1 MSTPDTVA
9 PEPSRKTK
17 QPPNLSRRSLV
28 ALALGAGVTAAAV
41 PWTSG
46 TSSRASAAAASLT
59 PVTLALDWTPNT
71 NHTGIFVAQQLGYF
85 RELGID
91 LKILPYGSTAP
102 ETLIS
107 SYKTDF
113 GISYQDGTTEA
124 YAAGSDIVSVYAILQ
139 KTDVAI
145 GVSAKSGITSPA
157 QLDGKTYAGYG
168 SPLEVPMLQ
177 YVIKAAGGTGQ
188 FKDVTLNT
196 SAYQAVYSGQAD
208 FAMPEPTWEVLQA
221 QQVGEPLRVFSFGD
235 YGFPNI
241 YSAIIS
247 SSQRFLK
254 ANGPLAKRFLEAVT
268 RGYVYAVQRPVDA
281 ANLLIQANESALG
294 GSRALVLQS
303 AQLEAAQYY
312 LNADNQVGVQT
323 YQNWK
328 ALTDFMY
335 TNAILT
341 DSAGQPLKTA
351 PSISGLYTNAYL
363 PAAVSVS

>member
-1 MSTPDTVA
+1 M
-9 PEPSRKTK
+9 PSSASPAS
-17 QPPNLSRRSLV
+17 PPNLSRRSLI
-28 ALALGAGVTAAAV
+28 ALAVGAGVTAAAV
-41 PWTSG
+41 PWSSG
-46 TSSRASAAAASLT
+46 SSPSASAASLT

-71 NHTGIFVAQQLGYF
+71 NHTGIYVAQQLGYF
-85 RELGID
+85 REQGIE
-91 LKILPYGSTAP
+91 LKILPYGATAP

-107 SYKTDF
+107 TYKTDF

-124 YAAGSDIVSVYAILQ
+124 YAAGGDITSVYAILQ

-145 GVSAKSGITSPA
+145 GVSAKSDITSPA

-208 FAMPEPTWEVLQA
+208 FDMPEPTWEVLQA
-221 QQVGEPLRVFSFGD
+221 QQVGEPLRTFEFSD

-268 RGYVYAVQRPVDA
+268 RGYVYAVQRPIDA
-281 ANLLIQANESALG
+281 ANLLIQANEAALS
-294 GSRALVLQS
+294 GSRALVLES
-303 AQLEAAQYY
+303 AQLEAGQYY
-312 LNADNQVGVQT
+312 TNADGQVGIQT

-328 ALTDFMY
+328 ALTDFMFQNGIL
-335 TNAILT
+335 TNA
-341 DSAGQPLKTA
+341 AGKA
-351 PSISGLYTNAYL
+351 IGSEPSISALFTNDYL
-363 PAAVSVS
+363 PASVSAS

>member
-1 MSTPDTVA
+1 MSSPEA
-9 PEPSRKTK
+9 GAAEPSRAAK
-17 QPPNLSRRSLV
+17 QPPNLSRRSLI
-28 ALALGAGVTAAAV
+28 ALALGTGVTAAAV
-41 PWTSG
+41 PWSSG
-46 TSSRASAAAASLT
+46 SAAPSAAAASLT

-71 NHTGIFVAQQLGYF
+71 NHTGIFVAQRLGYF
-85 RELGID
+85 REVGID
-91 LKILPYGSTAP
+91 LKIVPYGSTAP
-102 ETLIS
+102 ETLVS
-107 SYKTDF
+107 TYKADF

-124 YAAGSDIVSVYAILQ
+124 YAAGADIVSVYAILQ

-168 SPLEVPMLQ
+168 SPLEVPMLT

-196 SAYQAVYSGQAD
+196 DAYQALYAGQAD
-208 FAMPEPTWEVLQA
+208 FAMPEPSWEVLQA
-221 QQVGEPLRVFSFGD
+221 AQVGKPLRVFSFSD

-254 ANGPLAKRFLEAVT
+254 ANGPLAKRFLAAVT
-268 RGYVYAVQRPVDA
+268 RGYLYAVQRPVDA
-281 ANLLIQANESALG
+281 ANLLIEANESALG
-294 GSRALVLQS
+294 GSRALVLES

-312 LNADNQVGVQT
+312 LNADNQVGVQS

-328 ALTDFMY
+328 ALTDFMFD
-335 TNAILT
+335 NGILA
-341 DSAGQPLKTA
+341 DAAGKALSKS
-351 PSISGLYTNAYL
+351 PSISALYTNDYL
-363 PAAVSVS
+363 PSSVSVS

>member
-1 MSTPDTVA
+1 MPRSNSPT
-9 PEPSRKTK
+9 
-17 QPPNLSRRSLV
+17 PPNLSRRSLL
-28 ALALGAGVTAAAV
+28 ALALGTGVTAAAV
-41 PWTSG
+41 PW
-46 TSSRASAAAASLT
+46 SSAFGSSSSASAAAVSLT

-85 RELGID
+85 RDEGIA
-91 LKILPYGSTAP
+91 LKIIPYGATAP

-107 SYKTDF
+107 TYKTDF

-124 YAAGSDIVSVYAILQ
+124 YAAGGDITSVYAILQ

-145 GVSAKSGITSPA
+145 GVSAKSSITSPA

-168 SPLEVPMLQ
+168 SPMELPMLQ

-208 FAMPEPTWEVLQA
+208 FDMPEPTWEVLQA
-221 QQVGEPLRVFSFGD
+221 RQVGEPMRTFNFSD

-254 ANGPLAKRFLEAVT
+254 ANGPLAKRFLAAVT
-268 RGYVYAVQRPVDA
+268 RGYIYATQYPVQA
-281 ANLLIQANESALG
+281 ANLLIQANEAALS
-294 GSRALVLQS
+294 GSRALVLES
-303 AQLEAAQYY
+303 AQLEAEEYY
-312 LNADNQVGVQT
+312 TNADGQVGIQT

-328 ALTDFMY
+328 ALTDFMFQ
-335 TNAILT
+335 NGILT
-341 DSAGQPLKTA
+341 DAAGKALPKE
-351 PSISGLYTNAYL
+351 PSIAALFTNDYL
-363 PAAVSVS
+363 PASVSAS

>member
-1 MSTPDTVA
+1 MSTPA
-9 PEPSRKTK
+9 PK
-17 QPPNLSRRSLV
+17 QPPNLSRRSLI

-41 PWTSG
+41 PWQAG
-46 TSSRASAAAASLT
+46 SSSASAASAKLT
-59 PVTLALDWTPNT
+59 PVSLALDWTPNT

-107 SYKTDF
+107 TYKADF

-124 YAAGSDIVSVYAILQ
+124 YAAGGDIVSVYAILQ

-196 SAYQAVYSGQAD
+196 SAYQAVYGGQAD
-208 FAMPEPTWEVLQA
+208 FAMPEPSWEVLQA
-221 QQVGEPLRVFSFGD
+221 AQVGEPLRTFQFSD

-247 SSQRFLK
+247 SSRRYLK

-268 RGYVYAVQRPVDA
+268 RGYLYAVRQPVDA
-281 ANLLIQANESALG
+281 ANLLIKANESALS
-294 GSRALVLQS
+294 GSRALVLES

-312 LNADNQVGVQT
+312 LNADNQVGVQS

-328 ALTDFMY
+328 ALTDFMFD
-335 TNAILT
+335 NGILT
-341 DSAGQPLKTA
+341 DASSKALKSA
-351 PSISGLYTNAYL
+351 PSISALYTNDYL
-363 PAAVSVS
+363 PTSVSVS